1 MAEINEKMAEI
12 SKATVMQNDN
22 DQIDENGLVSYR
34 CDGMFILN
42 KMLFMNFIF
51 ISCFP
56 VSHK

>member
-1 MAEINEKMAEI
+1 MAEINKEMTKI
-12 SKATVMQNDN
+12 SKSTVIQNDSG
-22 DQIDENGLVSYR
+22 QIDENGLVPCQ

-42 KMLFMNFIF
+42 KMPFMNFIF